1 MSENQKTQRVCNLLL
16 KAIRETPAGSNI
28 VDMRYDPARN
38 AVVIL
43 WDDAHSVTA
52 QAADGGLQMIR
63 NIVSSI

>member
-1 MSENQKTQRVCNLLL
+1 MSESQKTQRVCNLLL
-16 KAIRETPAGSNI
+16 KAIRETPSGSNI

-52 QAADGGLQMIR
+52 LAADGGLQMVR

>member
-1 MSENQKTQRVCNLLL
+1 MSESQKTQRVCNLLL
-16 KAIRETPAGSNI
+16 KAIRETPRGSDI

-63 NIVSSI
+63 NIVASI

>member
-28 VDMRYDPARN
+28 VDMRYDPAKN
-38 AVVIL
+38 SVVIL
-43 WDDAHSVTA
+43 WDDAHSVSA
-52 QAADGGLQMIR
+52 LAADGGLQMIR

>member
-1 MSENQKTQRVCNLLL
+1 MSESQKTQRVCNLLL
-16 KAIRETPAGSNI
+16 KAIRETLAGSNI

-43 WDDAHSVTA
+43 WDDAHSVSA

-63 NIVSSI
+63 NIVAKL